1 MELSNPHDPRDRSLE
16 YSVCSSDLEVDVLDD
31 EDESD
36 ASSEGSVAVPG
47 WYPSQED
54 KLQKADE
61 AAIARGR
68 SMKRTSSERIAAS
81 ENAKKTKASQGSST
95 QLVHVSP
102 QQRVKEF
109 PGEFLTVSSGKLYCE
124 ACRTV
129 VAVKKSVVK
138 LHVTSERHKSG
149 EEKCEQQSQR
159 QQCLKESWESYQKRH
174 SLAGRGLSAAVPTE
188 QCLRRIET
196 HCDCLLESRHP
207 SCQS

>member
-1 MELSNPHDPRDRSLE
+1 MDLSNPRDTHDRSLKH
-16 YSVCSSDLEVDVLDD
+16 SVYSSDVEVDVLDD

-36 ASSEGSVAVPG
+36 VSSEGSVIVPG
-47 WYPSQED
+47 RYPSQVD

-102 QQRVKEF
+102 QQRVTEF
-109 PGEFLTVSSGKLYCE
+109 PGEFLTVLSGKLHCE

-129 VAVKKSVVK
+129 VTVKKSVVK

-149 EEKCEQQSQR
+149 KEKCEQ
-159 QQCLKESWESYQKRH
+159 
-174 SLAGRGLSAAVPTE
+174 
-188 QCLRRIET
+188 
-196 HCDCLLESRHP
+196 
-207 SCQS
+207 